1 MRASFSIRRRQP
13 GQMKLVGSRE
23 EAGMKLSRA
32 TGGRMLISALLA
44 KTRDPGGDREGQAR
58 IRGRCEESHPR
69 GKEHQGFRPR
79 LQEAAD
85 AHGVPKVRRPCLS
98 TVFYQGS

>member
-32 TGGRMLISALLA
+32 TGGRMLISALLLKPGTQVGIERARPASGAGVRNPTPEA
-44 KTRDPGGDREGQAR
+44 KSTRASGHGFKKQLMPMGYR
-58 IRGRCEESHPR
+58 RCAGP
-69 GKEHQGFRPR
+69 
-79 LQEAAD
+79 
-85 AHGVPKVRRPCLS
+85 V
-98 TVFYQGS
+98 

>member
-1 MRASFSIRRRQP
+1 MCASFSIRRRQP

-44 KTRDPGGDREGQAR
+44 ETGDPGGDREGQAR
-58 IRGRCEESHPR
+58 IQGRCEESHPR
-69 GKEHQGFRPR
+69 DKEHQGCKPR
-79 LQEAAD
+79 LEEVAD
-85 AHGVPKVRRPCLS
+85 AHGVPSVRQPL
-98 TVFYQGS
+98 F